1 MKKCIAGL
9 MTLLLLLTACGAP
22 AGNGGAGAAGK
33 EAVPVDIAALYT
45 QLEAAGVPEMLEL
58 DAKMQLDVYGIRAED
73 VKQAKVTVASDGLR
87 ADEIWLI
94 ETLDS
99 EKAANI
105 KELAEGRIRQKDRE
119 SITYSPE
126 QNAIVKKSYTEVAG
140 NYVFFI
146 CSPEVEAM
154 KNAVQTALGK

>member
-9 MTLLLLLTACGAP
+9 LALVLLLSGCGA
-22 AGNGGAGAAGK
+22 AEEKK
-33 EAVPVDIAALYT
+33 ETAPLDVAALYT
-45 QLEAAGVPEMLEL
+45 QLEAVGVPQMLAL
-58 DAKMQLDVYGIRAED
+58 DANMQLDLYGIRAED
-73 VKQAKVTVASDGLR
+73 VKQAKVAVASDGLL
-87 ADEIWLI
+87 ADEIWLLEAI
-94 ETLDS
+94 DEETAQS
-99 EKAANI
+99 I

-119 SITYSPE
+119 SVTYSPE